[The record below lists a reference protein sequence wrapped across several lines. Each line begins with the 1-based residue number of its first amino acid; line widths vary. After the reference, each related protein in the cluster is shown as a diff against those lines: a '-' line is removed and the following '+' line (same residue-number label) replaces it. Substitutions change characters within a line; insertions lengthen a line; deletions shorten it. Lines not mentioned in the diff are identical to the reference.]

1 VSDNPDDAS
10 RFVEQVRRNRAVAG
24 VLDAWETLE
33 LSDAWLTAGC
43 LFQTL
48 WNLQAQRDPGDQIKD
63 YDIFY
68 FDADDLTA
76 DSERRV
82 QAHVQDRLAHLRI
95 SVDIKNQARVHLWYP
110 ERFGSAYPALRE
122 AREGI
127 DRFLVRETCVGL
139 RPADAGSY
147 DVHAPYGLAGIAD
160 GTLSPNPL
168 TPHAALFDAKVA
180 SYRARWPW
188 LRVAADGTIPA

>member
-1 VSDNPDDAS
+1 MIVSHEPEDAA

-24 VLDAWETLE
+24 VLDAWQTLD
-33 LSDAWLTAGC
+33 LPDAWLTAGC
-43 LFQTL
+43 LFQTV
-48 WNLQAQRDPGDQIKD
+48 WNLQADRDPGDQIKD

-68 FDADDLTA
+68 FDADDRTA

-82 QAHVQDRLAHLRI
+82 QAHVKDRLAHLGI

-110 ERFGSAYPALRE
+110 NRFESPYPELRE
-122 AREGI
+122 ARDGI

-139 RPADAGSY
+139 RPAAAGSY
-147 DVHAPYGLAGIAD
+147 DVHAPYGLAGIAA
-160 GTLSPNPL
+160 GTLTRNPFP
-168 TPHAALFDAKVA
+168 PHAALFDAKVA

-188 LRVAADGTIPA
+188 LRIAG